1 MRERPVPVLAAILAA
16 ALLLI
21 PAARPAQAQQY
32 QAAAL
37 SQDFAMKKKTKR
49 PKAKKVEYMRAA
61 PYR

>member
-1 MRERPVPVLAAILAA
+1 VPVLAAILAA

-37 SQDFAMKKKTKR
+37 SQDFAMKKKTKKAKR